1 MELNHPNAKIWEARN
16 MGDHPMPEIEV
27 SVIGNYEVDSGIVTV
42 TYNGRKKSTQLGGS
56 PAEYIA
62 QRLLREI
69 LEDPAGRFSNPA

>member
-1 MELNHPNAKIWEARN
+1 MWKSRIWRY
-16 MGDHPMPEIEV
+16 PMPEIEI

-69 LEDPAGRFSNPA
+69 LEDPAGKFSGPT

>member
-1 MELNHPNAKIWEARN
+1 
-16 MGDHPMPEIEV
+16 MPEIEV

-69 LEDPAGRFSNPA
+69 LEDPAGSPGVIAQACPSHYS

>member
-1 MELNHPNAKIWEARN
+1 
-16 MGDHPMPEIEV
+16 MPEIEI

-69 LEDPAGRFSNPA
+69 IEDPAGRSGPRWWCSWAVAKPLASAPRTAP